1 MQKLNEKPDKNPFKV
16 PENYFEEFNRRIINS
31 TSDVPVGVKKIGL
44 YDRFKLYLL
53 LAASVTILI
62 FLSFAAIK
70 LLRPENTQMQLSEVI
85 NSEYSESVISELD
98 LSTLE
103 ENAAA
108 LVMTEEAPIISKDV
122 IIDCLLQEN
131 IDISDIYE
139 RL

>member
-1 MQKLNEKPDKNPFKV
+1 MSKLNEIPDKNPFKV

-31 TSDVPVGVKKIGL
+31 TSGLPSNVKKVGL
-44 YDRFKLYLL
+44 YDRFKPYLL
-53 LAASVTILI
+53 IAASVTILV

-70 LLRPENTQMQLSEVI
+70 LFAPGKNQLQLSEVI
-85 NSEYSESVISELD
+85 NSEFSESVINEFD

-108 LVMTEEAPIISKDV
+108 LVMTDEVPNVSKSD

-131 IDISDIYE
+131 IEISDIYE

>member
-1 MQKLNEKPDKNPFKV
+1 MQKLNEIPGKNPFKV
-16 PENYFEEFNRRIINS
+16 PENYFEEFNRRILNS
-31 TSDVPVGVKKIGL
+31 TSGLPSNVKKIGL
-44 YDRFKLYLL
+44 YDRFKPFLL
-53 LAASVTILI
+53 IAASVTILV

-70 LLRPENTQMQLSEVI
+70 LFGPDKNQLQLSEVI
-85 NSEYSESVISELD
+85 NSEFSESVINEFD

-108 LVMTEEAPIISKDV
+108 FVMTEETPNVNKSD

-131 IDISDIYE
+131 IEISDIYE

>member
-1 MQKLNEKPDKNPFKV
+1 MQKLNEISDQNPFKV
-16 PENYFEEFNRRIINS
+16 PENYFEEFNRRITNS
-31 TSDVPVGVKKIGL
+31 TSGLPDNVRKIKL
-44 YDRFKLYLL
+44 YDRFKPYLL
-53 LAASVTILI
+53 LAASVTILV

-70 LLRPENTQMQLSEVI
+70 LLRPENNQMQLSDVI
-85 NSEYSESVISELD
+85 NSEFSESVINEFD

-108 LVMTEEAPIISKDV
+108 LIMTEEAPIVSKSD

-131 IDISDIYE
+131 IEISDIYE

>member
-1 MQKLNEKPDKNPFKV
+1 MQKLNEIPGKNPFKV
-16 PENYFEEFNRRIINS
+16 PENYFEEFNRRILNS
-31 TSDVPVGVKKIGL
+31 TSGLPSNVKKIGL
-44 YDRFKLYLL
+44 YYRFKPYLL
-53 LAASVTILI
+53 IAASITILV

-70 LLRPENTQMQLSEVI
+70 LLGPDKNQLQLSEVI
-85 NSEYSESVISELD
+85 NSEFSESVINEFD

-108 LVMTEEAPIISKDV
+108 FVMTEETPNVNKSD

-131 IDISDIYE
+131 IEISDIYE

>member
-1 MQKLNEKPDKNPFKV
+1 MQKLNEIPDKNPFKV

-31 TSDVPVGVKKIGL
+31 TSGLPVVTKKIGL
-44 YDRFKLYLL
+44 YNRIKPYILV
-53 LAASVTILI
+53 AASVTILF

-70 LLRPENTQMQLSEVI
+70 LLTPEKSQLQLSEVV
-85 NSEYSESVISELD
+85 NSEFSESVIDELD

-103 ENAAA
+103 ENAAGII
-108 LVMTEEAPIISKDV
+108 MTEEAPKVSKAD

>member
-1 MQKLNEKPDKNPFKV
+1 MQKLNEIPGKNPFKV

-31 TSDVPVGVKKIGL
+31 TTGLPCTGKRIGL
-44 YDRFKLYLL
+44 YDRFKPYLL
-53 LAASVTILI
+53 IAASVTIVV

-70 LLRPENTQMQLSEVI
+70 LFGPDKNQLQLSEVI
-85 NSEYSESVISELD
+85 NSEFSESVINEFD

-103 ENAAA
+103 ENASAV
-108 LVMTEEAPIISKDV
+108 VMTEEAPSVSKSD

-131 IDISDIYE
+131 IEISDIYE

>member
-1 MQKLNEKPDKNPFKV
+1 MQKLNQIPGKNPFKV
-16 PENYFEEFNRRIINS
+16 PDNYFEEFNRKIISS
-31 TSDVPVGVKKIGL
+31 TSRIPVDVKKIGL
-44 YDRFKLYLL
+44 YNRFKPYILI
-53 LAASVTILI
+53 AASVTILF

-70 LLRPENTQMQLSEVI
+70 LLAPGKNQLQLSEVT
-85 NSEYSESVISELD
+85 NPEFSESVINEFD

-108 LVMTEEAPIISKDV
+108 IIMTEEAPNVSKED

-131 IDISDIYE
+131 IEISDIYE